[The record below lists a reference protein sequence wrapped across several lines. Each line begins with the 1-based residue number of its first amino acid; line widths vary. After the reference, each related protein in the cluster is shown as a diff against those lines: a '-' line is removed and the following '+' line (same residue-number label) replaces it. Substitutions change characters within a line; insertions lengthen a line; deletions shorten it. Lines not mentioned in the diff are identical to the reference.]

1 MQRVGGCVPC
11 VGGWQLSPCRY
22 LAALIFPHTVHTPV
36 TVLSPHTSTSV
47 LLSPTSTSL
56 TSTNASACM
65 LQVPAPYV
73 FVALIPA
80 IIITLLFWFDHGVSS
95 LMAQQ
100 SKFGVKR

>member
-1 MQRVGGCVPC
+1 M
-11 VGGWQLSPCRY
+11 
-22 LAALIFPHTVHTPV
+22 VHN
-36 TVLSPHTSTSV
+36 TSDT
-47 LLSPTSTSL
+47 TNNTSL
-56 TSTNASACM
+56 TSCNT

-80 IIITLLFWFDHGVSS
+80 VIITLLFWFDHSVSS